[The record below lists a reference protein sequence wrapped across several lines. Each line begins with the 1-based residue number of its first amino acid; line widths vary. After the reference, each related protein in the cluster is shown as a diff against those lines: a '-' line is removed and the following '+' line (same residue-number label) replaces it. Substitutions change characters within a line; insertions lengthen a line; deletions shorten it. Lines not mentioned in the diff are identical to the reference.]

1 MGGVASP
8 TMTRLRTDHTPPAI
22 LLKDVAQRLG
32 FRWALRGVSVSVDAG
47 ELVAVVGHNGSG
59 KTTLLRVIST
69 AIRPTRGDAFVFGHD
84 LRRDPDGARALL
96 TMLTNGGGLY
106 GDLTAAE
113 NLAFAQRMATGGQ
126 DQSAIDGV
134 LERVGLSDTGDA
146 LIRTFSSGMQR
157 RLSLARVFLRDAR
170 LLLLDEPYNSL
181 DPAGGALVDELL
193 LETKAR
199 NGAAVVVLHDLDRS
213 GVVFDRVIELREGRV
228 AGARHVQSTGLALRA
243 PA

>member
-1 MGGVASP
+1 
-8 TMTRLRTDHTPPAI
+8 MTRLHTDQTPPAI
-22 LLKDVAQRLG
+22 HLNDVAQRLG
-32 FRWALRGVSVSVDAG
+32 FRWALKGVTCRIDAG

-69 AIRPTRGDAFVFGHD
+69 AIRPTRGEARVFGHD
-84 LRRDPDGARALL
+84 LRRDPDSARAEL

-106 GDLTAAE
+106 ADLSAAE
-113 NLAFAQRMATGGQ
+113 NLAFAQRMSSGVEDA
-126 DQSAIDGV
+126 SAIEDV

-146 LIRTFSSGMQR
+146 RVRTFSSGMQR

-193 LETKAR
+193 LATKAR

-213 GVVFDRVIELREGRV
+213 GVRFDRVIELREGRV
-228 AGARHVQSTGLALRA
+228 AGVGRAAGTGRGLRVHA
-243 PA
+243 

>member
-1 MGGVASP
+1 
-8 TMTRLRTDHTPPAI
+8 MTRLRTDHTPPAI

-32 FRWALRGVSVSVDAG
+32 FRWALRGVNVSVDAG

-84 LRRDPDGARALL
+84 LRRDPDSARALL

-113 NLAFAQRMATGGQ
+113 NLAFAQRMATGAA
-126 DQSAIDGV
+126 DQSAIDRV
-134 LERVGLSDTGDA
+134 LERVGLSDTGDT
-146 LIRTFSSGMQR
+146 LVRTFSSGMQR
-157 RLSLARVFLRDAR
+157 RLSLARVFVRDAR

-213 GVVFDRVIELREGRV
+213 GVEFDRVIELREGRV
-228 AGARHVQSTGLALRA
+228 AGARNVQSLGLGLRT